1 MFFQNIIRFLYFIIK
16 YLNYLFN
23 LFKLYNLIIILKETN
38 LMTEIGKR
46 IRLERIFNRKTGR
59 TVIAPMD
66 HGVSSGPIKGIINM
80 DETVESISQG
90 GANAILMHKGI
101 VGLGHRG
108 YGKDIGLIVH
118 LSASTSLSP
127 DPNNKVTVTSVEKA
141 IQLGADAVSVHVN
154 IGSETEPE
162 MLMELGEISETCSYW
177 GIPLLAMMY
186 PRGQKVENEHDVE
199 MVKHAARV
207 GSELGVDIVK
217 TNYTGDPDSFK
228 EVVEGA
234 LVPVVIAGG
243 PKVETD
249 RELLEM
255 VRDSLEV
262 GGAGVAFG
270 RNLFQAENP
279 GKITRAISEVVHND
293 LDVEEALKFLD

>member
-1 MFFQNIIRFLYFIIK
+1 M
-16 YLNYLFN
+16 
-23 LFKLYNLIIILKETN
+23 
-38 LMTEIGKR
+38 MIGKK
-46 IRLERIFNRKTGR
+46 IRLERIINRHTGR

-66 HGVSSGPIKGIINM
+66 HGVSNGPMKGII
-80 DETVESISQG
+80 DIDKTVESISQG
-90 GANAILMHKGI
+90 GADAILMHKGI
-101 VGLGHRG
+101 VEQGHRG

-118 LSASTSLSP
+118 LSASTSLAP
-127 DPNNKVTVTSVEKA
+127 NPNNKVIVTSVEKA
-141 IQLGADAVSVHVN
+141 IQLGADAVSVHIN
-154 IGSETEPE
+154 LGSETESE
-162 MLMELGEISETCSYW
+162 MLQELGEISETCSYW

-199 MVKHAARV
+199 LVKHAARV

-243 PKVETD
+243 PKVDTD
-249 RELLEM
+249 EELLQM
-255 VRDSLEV
+255 VKDSIEV

-279 GKITRAISEVVHND
+279 GKITKAISEVVHND
-293 LDVEEALKFLD
+293 LEVNEALKFLK

>member
-1 MFFQNIIRFLYFIIK
+1 M
-16 YLNYLFN
+16 
-23 LFKLYNLIIILKETN
+23 
-38 LMTEIGKR
+38 MIGKK
-46 IRLERIFNRKTGR
+46 IRLERIINRHTGR

-66 HGVSSGPIKGIINM
+66 HGVSNGPMKGII
-80 DETVESISQG
+80 DIDKTVESISQG
-90 GANAILMHKGI
+90 GADEILMHKGI
-101 VGLGHRG
+101 VEQGHRG

-118 LSASTSLSP
+118 LSASTSLAP
-127 DPNNKVTVTSVEKA
+127 NPNNKVIVTSVEKA

-154 IGSETEPE
+154 LGSETESE
-162 MLMELGEISETCSYW
+162 MLQELGEISETCSYW

-199 MVKHAARV
+199 LVKHAARV

-243 PKVETD
+243 PKVDTD
-249 RELLEM
+249 EELLQM
-255 VRDSLEV
+255 VKDSIEV

-279 GKITRAISEVVHND
+279 GKITKAISEVVHND
-293 LDVEEALKFLD
+293 LEVNEALKFLK

>member
-1 MFFQNIIRFLYFIIK
+1 M
-16 YLNYLFN
+16 
-23 LFKLYNLIIILKETN
+23 
-38 LMTEIGKR
+38 MIGKK
-46 IRLERIFNRKTGR
+46 IRLERIINRHTGR

-66 HGVSSGPIKGIINM
+66 HGVSNGPMKGII
-80 DETVESISQG
+80 DIDKTVESISQG
-90 GANAILMHKGI
+90 GADAILMHKGI
-101 VGLGHRG
+101 VEQGHRG

-118 LSASTSLSP
+118 LSASTSLAP
-127 DPNNKVTVTSVEKA
+127 NPNNKVIVTSVEKA

-154 IGSETEPE
+154 LGSETESE
-162 MLMELGEISETCSYW
+162 MLQELGEISETCSYW

-199 MVKHAARV
+199 LVKHAARV

-243 PKVETD
+243 PKVDTD
-249 RELLEM
+249 EELLQM
-255 VRDSLEV
+255 VKDSIEV

-279 GKITRAISEVVHND
+279 GKITRAISEVVHNN
-293 LDVEEALKFLD
+293 LEVNEALKFLK

>member
-1 MFFQNIIRFLYFIIK
+1 M
-16 YLNYLFN
+16 
-23 LFKLYNLIIILKETN
+23 
-38 LMTEIGKR
+38 MIGKK
-46 IRLERIFNRKTGR
+46 IRLERIINRHTGR

-66 HGVSSGPIKGIINM
+66 HGVSNGPMKGII
-80 DETVESISQG
+80 DIAKTVESISQG
-90 GANAILMHKGI
+90 GADAILMHKGI
-101 VGLGHRG
+101 VEQGHRG

-118 LSASTSLSP
+118 LSASTSLAP
-127 DPNNKVTVTSVEKA
+127 NPNNKVIVTSVEKA

-154 IGSETEPE
+154 LGSETESE
-162 MLMELGEISETCSYW
+162 MLQELGEISETCSYW

-199 MVKHAARV
+199 LVKHAARV

-243 PKVETD
+243 PKVDTD
-249 RELLEM
+249 EELLQM
-255 VRDSLEV
+255 VKDSIEV

-279 GKITRAISEVVHND
+279 GKITKAISEVVHND
-293 LDVEEALKFLD
+293 LEVNEALKFLK

>member
-1 MFFQNIIRFLYFIIK
+1 M
-16 YLNYLFN
+16 
-23 LFKLYNLIIILKETN
+23 
-38 LMTEIGKR
+38 IGKR
-46 IRLERIFNRKTGR
+46 IRMERIIDRKTNR

-66 HGVSSGPIKGIINM
+66 HGVSIGPIQGIVNM
-80 DETVESISQG
+80 SETIEGISNG
-90 GANAILMHKGI
+90 GANAVLMHKGI
-101 VGLGHRG
+101 IEQGHRG
-108 YGKDIGLIVH
+108 YGKDIGLIIH

-127 DPNNKVTVTSVEKA
+127 DPNNKVLVTSVEKA
-141 IQLGADAVSVHVN
+141 IQLGADAVSIHVN
-154 IGSETEPE
+154 IGSETEAE
-162 MLMELGEISETCSYW
+162 MLMELGEIAETCSQW

-186 PRGQKVENEHDVE
+186 PRGQKITDEHDVE
-199 MVKHAARV
+199 LVKHAARV

-243 PKVETD
+243 PKVDTD

-270 RNLFQAENP
+270 RNLFQAKSP
-279 GKITRAISEVVHND
+279 QKITKAISEVVHNEMGVD
-293 LDVEEALKFLD
+293 EALNLLS

>member
-1 MFFQNIIRFLYFIIK
+1 M
-16 YLNYLFN
+16 
-23 LFKLYNLIIILKETN
+23 
-38 LMTEIGKR
+38 MIGKK
-46 IRLERIFNRKTGR
+46 IRLERIINRHTGR

-66 HGVSSGPIKGIINM
+66 HGVSNGPMKGII
-80 DETVESISQG
+80 DIDKTVESISQG
-90 GANAILMHKGI
+90 GADAILMHKGI
-101 VGLGHRG
+101 VEQGHRG

-118 LSASTSLSP
+118 LSASTSLAP
-127 DPNNKVTVTSVEKA
+127 NPNNKVIVTSVEKA

-154 IGSETEPE
+154 LGSETESE
-162 MLMELGEISETCSYW
+162 MLQELGEISETCSYW

-199 MVKHAARV
+199 LVKHAARV

-243 PKVETD
+243 PKVDTD
-249 RELLEM
+249 EELLQM
-255 VRDSLEV
+255 VKDSIEV

-279 GKITRAISEVVHND
+279 GKITKAISEVVHNE
-293 LDVEEALKFLD
+293 LEVNEALKFLK

>member
-1 MFFQNIIRFLYFIIK
+1 M
-16 YLNYLFN
+16 
-23 LFKLYNLIIILKETN
+23 
-38 LMTEIGKR
+38 MIGKK
-46 IRLERIFNRKTGR
+46 IRLERIINRHTGR

-66 HGVSSGPIKGIINM
+66 HGVSNGPMKGII
-80 DETVESISQG
+80 DIDKTVESISQG
-90 GANAILMHKGI
+90 GADAILMHKGI
-101 VGLGHRG
+101 VEQGHRG

-118 LSASTSLSP
+118 LSASTSLAP
-127 DPNNKVTVTSVEKA
+127 NPNNKVIVTSVEKA

-154 IGSETEPE
+154 LGSETESE
-162 MLMELGEISETCSYW
+162 MLQELGEISETCSYW

-199 MVKHAARV
+199 LVKHAARV

-243 PKVETD
+243 PKVDTD
-249 RELLEM
+249 EELLQM
-255 VRDSLEV
+255 VKDSIEV
-262 GGAGVAFG
+262 GGVGVAFG

-279 GKITRAISEVVHND
+279 GKITKAISEVVHND
-293 LDVEEALKFLD
+293 LEVNEALKFLK

>member
-1 MFFQNIIRFLYFIIK
+1 M
-16 YLNYLFN
+16 
-23 LFKLYNLIIILKETN
+23 
-38 LMTEIGKR
+38 MIGKK
-46 IRLERIFNRKTGR
+46 IRLERIINRHTGR

-66 HGVSSGPIKGIINM
+66 HGVSDGPMKGII
-80 DETVESISQG
+80 DIDKTVESISQG
-90 GANAILMHKGI
+90 GADAILMHKGI
-101 VGLGHRG
+101 VEQGHRG

-118 LSASTSLSP
+118 LSASTSLAP
-127 DPNNKVTVTSVEKA
+127 NPNNKVIVTSVEKA

-154 IGSETEPE
+154 LGSETESE
-162 MLMELGEISETCSYW
+162 MLQELGEISETCSYW

-199 MVKHAARV
+199 LVKHAARV

-243 PKVETD
+243 PKVGTD
-249 RELLEM
+249 EELLQM
-255 VRDSLEV
+255 VKDSIEV

-279 GKITRAISEVVHND
+279 GKITRAISEVVHNN
-293 LDVEEALKFLD
+293 LEVNEALKFLK

>member
-1 MFFQNIIRFLYFIIK
+1 M
-16 YLNYLFN
+16 
-23 LFKLYNLIIILKETN
+23 
-38 LMTEIGKR
+38 MIGKK
-46 IRLERIFNRKTGR
+46 IRLERIINRHTGR

-66 HGVSSGPIKGIINM
+66 HGVSNGPMKGII
-80 DETVESISQG
+80 DIDKTVESISQG
-90 GANAILMHKGI
+90 GADAILMHKGI
-101 VGLGHRG
+101 VEQGHRG

-118 LSASTSLSP
+118 LSASTSLAP
-127 DPNNKVTVTSVEKA
+127 NPNNKVIVTSVEKA

-154 IGSETEPE
+154 LGSETESE
-162 MLMELGEISETCSYW
+162 MLQELGEISETCSYW

-199 MVKHAARV
+199 LVKHAARV

-217 TNYTGDPDSFK
+217 TNYTGNPDSFK

-243 PKVETD
+243 PKVDTD
-249 RELLEM
+249 EELLQM
-255 VRDSLEV
+255 VKDSIEV

-279 GKITRAISEVVHND
+279 GKITRAISEVVHNNLEVD
-293 LDVEEALKFLD
+293 EALKFLK

>member
-1 MFFQNIIRFLYFIIK
+1 M
-16 YLNYLFN
+16 
-23 LFKLYNLIIILKETN
+23 
-38 LMTEIGKR
+38 IGKKIR
-46 IRLERIFNRKTGR
+46 IERIINRDTKR

-66 HGVSSGPIKGIINM
+66 HGVSIGPVKGIINI
-80 DETVESISQG
+80 DDTIESISQG
-90 GANAILMHKGI
+90 GADAVLMHKGI
-101 VGLGHRG
+101 VEQGHRG
-108 YGKDIGLIVH
+108 YGKDIGLIIH

-127 DPNNKVTVTSVEKA
+127 DPNKKVLVTSVEKA

-154 IGSETEPE
+154 IGSETESD
-162 MLMELGEISETCSYW
+162 MLVELGEIAEVCSYW

-228 EVVEGA
+228 EVVDGA

-243 PKVETD
+243 PKIDTD
-249 RELLEM
+249 RDLLEM
-255 VRDSLEV
+255 VKDSLEV

-270 RNLFQAENP
+270 RNLFQAKRP
-279 GKITRAISEVVHND
+279 DKITKAISEVVHRD
-293 LDVEEALKFLD
+293 MDIDEALKILK

>member
-1 MFFQNIIRFLYFIIK
+1 M
-16 YLNYLFN
+16 
-23 LFKLYNLIIILKETN
+23 
-38 LMTEIGKR
+38 MIGKK
-46 IRLERIFNRKTGR
+46 IRLERIINRHTGR

-66 HGVSSGPIKGIINM
+66 HGVSDGPMKGII
-80 DETVESISQG
+80 DIDKTVESISQG
-90 GANAILMHKGI
+90 GADAILMHKGI
-101 VGLGHRG
+101 VEQGHRG

-118 LSASTSLSP
+118 LSASTSLAP
-127 DPNNKVTVTSVEKA
+127 NPNNKVIVTSVEKA

-154 IGSETEPE
+154 LGSETESE
-162 MLMELGEISETCSYW
+162 MLQELGEISETCSYW

-199 MVKHAARV
+199 LVKHAARV

-243 PKVETD
+243 PKVDTD
-249 RELLEM
+249 EELLQM
-255 VRDSLEV
+255 VKDSIEV

-279 GKITRAISEVVHND
+279 GQK
-293 LDVEEALKFLD
+293 

>member
-1 MFFQNIIRFLYFIIK
+1 M
-16 YLNYLFN
+16 
-23 LFKLYNLIIILKETN
+23 
-38 LMTEIGKR
+38 MIGKK
-46 IRLERIFNRKTGR
+46 IRLERIINRHTGR

-66 HGVSSGPIKGIINM
+66 HGVSNGPMKGII
-80 DETVESISQG
+80 DIDKTVESISQG
-90 GANAILMHKGI
+90 GADAILMHKGI
-101 VGLGHRG
+101 VEQGHRG

-118 LSASTSLSP
+118 LSASTSLAP
-127 DPNNKVTVTSVEKA
+127 NPNNKVIVTSVEKA

-154 IGSETEPE
+154 LGSETECE
-162 MLMELGEISETCSYW
+162 MLKELGEISESCSYW

-199 MVKHAARV
+199 LVKHAARV

-243 PKVETD
+243 PKVDTD
-249 RELLEM
+249 EELLQM
-255 VRDSLEV
+255 VKDSIEV

-279 GKITRAISEVVHND
+279 GKITKAISEVVHKD
-293 LDVEEALKFLD
+293 LEVDEALKFLK